1 MPDKIPFRFTS
12 GGGRELHFVE
22 EKEFDLSEMISSP
35 LPKVPLDVSLKG
47 KSALLAV
54 YFIQPKVVTSKSNH
68 RMF

>member
-1 MPDKIPFRFTS
+1 MQPLYGLTVPDKIPFRYTS

-47 KSALLAV
+47 KWIVRRIGL
-54 YFIQPKVVTSKSNH
+54 NH
-68 RMF
+68 SYRS